1 MSREAFETGFDPYI
15 LFYTKGKEIQRTS
28 RIVVERIDRPE
39 VIQPRQLIERL
50 DEAIDEVIDEG
61 KRLEIIVYMFDMN
74 YLLL

>member
-28 RIVVERIDRPE
+28 RIVVERIDRPLE

-50 DEAIDEVIDEG
+50 DEAIDEG
-61 KRLEIIVYMFDMN
+61 KPLEIIVFV
-74 YLLL
+74 